1 MPIVNPDVKLSLT
14 ATRSSRENGLLRAW
28 ALIDSQALH
37 HNISVIR
44 KFAPRSRILA
54 VIKADAYGHGLAIIT
69 ELIYKQVD
77 GFAVATLA
85 EGILCRQIQN
95 CRPVVAL
102 SEFWHPSQLA
112 DFQKYDIQPVI
123 HGHHQVGWLQSWSGD
138 PLTVWI
144 KFDTG
149 MNRLGIPGQQLSETC
164 ASLQALPSVKAVRV
178 ISHLA
183 NADVPDDRYTDRQLE
198 NFESAS
204 SSIQC
209 EMSLANSAG
218 IIRSKDTHKHWV
230 RPGLML
236 YGVSPFAGVGQGNIN
251 LKPVMQLKARL
262 ISVKA
267 VDKNQPI
274 GYGGIYRSH
283 SRMCIAIIGFG
294 YGDGYPRNI
303 DARACVLI
311 RGKRASITGRI
322 SMDMITVDVTDH
334 CALEVGDEVTL
345 WGEGLP
351 VEEVAEWA
359 QTIPYE
365 LLCKVTARIPRI
377 VTGDA
382 KHG

>member
-14 ATRSSRENGLLRAW
+14 ETRSSPEIGLLRAW

-44 KFAPRSRILA
+44 KYAPGSRILA

-85 EGILCRQIQN
+85 EGIFCRQIQN
-95 CRPVVAL
+95 CRSIVVL

-123 HGHHQVGWLQSWSGD
+123 HGRQQVGWLQSWSGG

-164 ASLQALPSVKAVRV
+164 ASLQALPSVRTVRV

-183 NADVPDDRYTDRQLE
+183 NADIPDDRYTDRQLE

-218 IIRSKDTHKHWV
+218 IIRNKDTHKHWV

-236 YGVSPFAGVGQGNIN
+236 YGVSPFAGGGQGNLN
-251 LKPVMQLKARL
+251 LKPVMNLKARL

-267 VDKNQPI
+267 VDRNQPI

-283 SRMCIAIIGFG
+283 GRMRIAIVGFG

-311 RGKRASITGRI
+311 HGKRASITGRI
-322 SMDMITVDVTDH
+322 SMDMITVDVTNHTDV
-334 CALEVGDEVTL
+334 EVGDEVTL

-351 VEEVAEWA
+351 VEEVAGWA

-365 LLCKVTARIPRI
+365 LLCKVTSRIPRI